1 MNATVNEN
9 CIGCGL
15 CAVTCPEV
23 FHMGD
28 DGLAH
33 GSGIP
38 EGQLEAA
45 RRPGTA
51 ARSAPSAS
59 KRENRPC
66 PYGQGLLHA
75 GLAAWVPDTVKTAR
89 SGNAPVGRA
98 DAAKRARCAGE
109 TSHSPQFPAA
119 SSG

>member
-15 CAVTCPEV
+15 CAGTCPEV

-38 EGQLEAA
+38 EGQLE
-45 RRPGTA
+45 PGQRHQH
-51 ARSAPSAS
+51 RSMKAGPVHMDRA
-59 KRENRPC
+59 C
-66 PYGQGLLHA
+66 FHA
-75 GLAAWVPDTVKTAR
+75 GLAVQVPVYR
-89 SGNAPVGRA
+89 
-98 DAAKRARCAGE
+98 
-109 TSHSPQFPAA
+109 
-119 SSG
+119 

>member
-15 CAVTCPEV
+15 CAGTCPEV

-28 DGLAH
+28 AGLAH

-45 RRPGTA
+45 QE
-51 ARSAPSAS
+51 ARDGCPVSAISI
-59 KRENRPC
+59 E
-66 PYGQGLLHA
+66 G
-75 GLAAWVPDTVKTAR
+75 
-89 SGNAPVGRA
+89 
-98 DAAKRARCAGE
+98 
-109 TSHSPQFPAA
+109 
-119 SSG
+119 

>member
-15 CAVTCPEV
+15 CAGTCPEV

-45 RRPGTA
+45 QE
-51 ARSAPSAS
+51 ARA
-59 KRENRPC
+59 C
-66 PYGQGLLHA
+66 
-75 GLAAWVPDTVKTAR
+75 LAQRYRDTFL
-89 SGNAPVGRA
+89 
-98 DAAKRARCAGE
+98 CE
-109 TSHSPQFPAA
+109 TV
-119 SSG
+119 

>member
-15 CAVTCPEV
+15 CAGTCPEV

-38 EGQLEAA
+38 EGQLEATQEA
-45 RRPGTA
+45 RDGCPV
-51 ARSAPSAS
+51 SAISIEA
-59 KRENRPC
+59 
-66 PYGQGLLHA
+66 
-75 GLAAWVPDTVKTAR
+75 
-89 SGNAPVGRA
+89 
-98 DAAKRARCAGE
+98 
-109 TSHSPQFPAA
+109 
-119 SSG
+119 